1 MHTPLRDARIQMFE
15 RRFGAVPPGDA
26 GYSGTWVGALATE
39 VKPVDGCGEFV
50 GSLDDAAAPQLV
62 GLQQAVRVV
71 TGVCAEGAAEVAV
84 GEHDAV
90 GDRVGEPGR
99 ERVEDPDAGVG
110 VLLFP
115 ASVFIRVQSGRE

>member
-1 MHTPLRDARIQMFE
+1 MMRWVMHTPLGDARIEMFE
-15 RRFGAVPPGDA
+15 RRFGAVPPRDA
-26 GYSGTWVGALATE
+26 GHPGTWVCALATE

-62 GLQQAVRVV
+62 GLQQAMRVV

-90 GDRVGEPGR
+90 GHGVGEPWR
-99 ERVEDPDAGVG
+99 ECVEDPHAGIG

-115 ASVFIRVQSGRE
+115 ASVFI